1 MSKKSDGEGAP
12 HPTRGVIDN
21 AARSHYSARTIPGL
35 TLTAEGNIMVR
46 VVLVALVLLTFTA
59 TSLAAPAGTPIRIG
73 STLALTGPLAP
84 TALLHKI
91 AGEIYVDE
99 LNKGNGLLGR
109 PVEWV
114 LLDDQSKADLTRSLY
129 EKLITV
135 DKVDLLIGPYAT
147 SAILA
152 AMGVAQRYQKMLV
165 HHSYGMPHLAKYEMH
180 FPTAAFGPEPNRTVP
195 AVVFDALAATANPPK
210 TVAILTSKFPSA
222 QFQSSGAKEVA
233 EKRGLK
239 VALYLEYEFGTRD
252 WGAMAARVKDAKPDF
267 LWVGALGLDGN
278 QLLEAMKKLD
288 YAPPR
293 HFHLFPAPGPLALA
307 PDGKLALAATFF
319 EEHPPFTNNQG
330 AARLVSL
337 YRERAAKANVPYT
350 NVDTQAAGS
359 FAAWQ
364 LLEAAVT
371 ATRSL
376 DDKVLAQWLRTNRV
390 DTIVGKLCFDGPN
403 NYGDDL
409 TKVKQ
414 VQDGKW
420 VVVWPRE
427 FAAPGAR
434 LLPP

>member
-1 MSKKSDGEGAP
+1 MMIRAWRLGS
-12 HPTRGVIDN
+12 RG
-21 AARSHYSARTIPGL
+21 PL
-35 TLTAEGNIMVR
+35 TG
-46 VVLVALVLLTFTA
+46 LVLLAFAATA
-59 TSLAAPAGTPIRIG
+59 GAAPAGPPVRIG
-73 STLALTGPLAP
+73 GTLALTGPLAP

-91 AGEIYVDE
+91 AGEIYVEE

-114 LLDDQSKADLTRSLY
+114 LLDDQSKPDVTRSLY

-135 DKVDLLIGPYAT
+135 DKVDLLMGPYAT
-147 SAILA
+147 SGILA
-152 AMGVAQRYQKMLV
+152 AMGVAQRYQKVFV
-165 HHSYGMPHLAKYEMH
+165 HHSFGMPHLAKYEMH

-195 AVVFDALAATANPPK
+195 ATVFDALATTAKPPK

-222 QFQSSGAKEVA
+222 QFQSFGAKEVA

-239 VALYLEYEFGTRD
+239 VVLYLEYEFGTRD
-252 WGAMAARVKDAKPDF
+252 WGTLAARVKDASTDF
-267 LWVGALGLDGN
+267 LWIGALGLDGN

-288 YAPPR
+288 YTPPR
-293 HFHLFPAPGPLALA
+293 HFHLFPAPGPLAVA
-307 PDGKLALAATFF
+307 PDGKLALSTTVF
-319 EEHPPFTNNQG
+319 EEHPPFLGNPG
-330 AARLVSL
+330 AARLVPL
-337 YRERAAKANVPYT
+337 FRERAAKANVPYPH
-350 NVDTQAAGS
+350 VDTQAAGS

-371 ATRSL
+371 ATKSL
-376 DDKVLAQWLRTNRV
+376 DDKVLGEWLRKNRV
-390 DTIVGKLCFDGPN
+390 DTIIGKLRFDGPN

-409 TKVKQ
+409 FKVKQ

>member
-1 MSKKSDGEGAP
+1 MMRILS
-12 HPTRGVIDN
+12 RLGVV
-21 AARSHYSARTIPGL
+21 AWL
-35 TLTAEGNIMVR
+35 L
-46 VVLVALVLLTFTA
+46 LVAFAATA
-59 TSLAAPAGTPIRIG
+59 VAAPAGQPIRIG
-73 STLALTGPLAP
+73 GTLALTGPLAP

-91 AGEIYVDE
+91 AGEIYVEE

-114 LLDDQSKADLTRSLY
+114 LLDDQSKPDLTRSLY

-135 DKVDLLIGPYAT
+135 DKVDLLMGPYAT
-147 SAILA
+147 SGILA
-152 AMGVAQRYQKMLV
+152 AMSVAQRYQKV
-165 HHSYGMPHLAKYEMH
+165 YIHHSFGMPHLAKYEMH
-180 FPTAAFGPEPNRTVP
+180 FPTAAFGPEPNVTLPTTV
-195 AVVFDALAATANPPK
+195 FNALATTASPPK

-222 QFQSSGAKEVA
+222 QFQSNGAREVA

-239 VALYLEYEFGTRD
+239 VVLYLEYEFGTRD
-252 WGAMAARVKDAKPDF
+252 WGALAARVKDAKPDF

-288 YAPPR
+288 YTPPR
-293 HFHLFPAPGPLALA
+293 HFHLFPAPGPLAVA
-307 PDGKLALAATFF
+307 PDGRLAMSSTVF
-319 EEHPPFTNNQG
+319 EEHPPFLGNAG
-330 AARLVSL
+330 AARLVPL
-337 YRERAAKANVPYT
+337 YRERATKANVPYAY
-350 NVDTQAAGS
+350 VDTQAAGS

-371 ATRSL
+371 ATKSL
-376 DDKVLAQWLRTNRV
+376 DDKALGQWLRANRV
-390 DTIVGKLCFDGPN
+390 DTIIGKLRFDGPN

-409 TKVKQ
+409 FKVKQ

-420 VVVWPRE
+420 VVVWPKE

>member
-1 MSKKSDGEGAP
+1 MISTRRSWR
-12 HPTRGVIDN
+12 RGV
-21 AARSHYSARTIPGL
+21 
-35 TLTAEGNIMVR
+35 
-46 VVLVALVLLTFTA
+46 LVGLVLLASVSSTA
-59 TSLAAPAGTPIRIG
+59 AALSGPPVRIG
-73 STLALTGPLAP
+73 GTLALTGPLAP

-91 AGEIYVDE
+91 AGEIYVEE
-99 LNKGNGLLGR
+99 LNRGNGLLGR

-114 LLDDQSKADLTRSLY
+114 LLDDQSKPDVTRSLY

-135 DKVDLLIGPYAT
+135 DKVDLLMGPYAT

-152 AMGVAQRYQKMLV
+152 AMGVAQRYSKMLP

-195 AVVFDALAATANPPK
+195 ARIYDALAATSNPPRS
-210 TVAILTSKFPSA
+210 VAIVTSKFPSA
-222 QFQSSGAKEVA
+222 QFQSNGAREVA

-252 WGAMAARVKDAKPDF
+252 FGAIAARIKDAQPDF

-278 QLLEAMKKLD
+278 QLIEAMKKLD
-288 YAPPR
+288 YLPPR
-293 HFHLFPAPGPLALA
+293 HFYLFPAPGPLAVA
-307 PDGKLALAATFF
+307 PNGKLALSHTFF
-319 EEHPPFTNNQG
+319 EEHPPMVGNAG
-330 AARLVSL
+330 AGRLVPL
-337 YRERAAKANVPYT
+337 FRERAAKANVPYV

-364 LLEAAVT
+364 LIEAAVT
-371 ATRSL
+371 ATKSL
-376 DDKVLAQWLRTNRV
+376 DDKTLAQWLKKNGV
-390 DTIVGKLCFDGPN
+390 DTILGRLRFDGPN

-409 TKVKQ
+409 SKLKQ

-427 FAAPGAR
+427 FSAPGTR

>member
-1 MSKKSDGEGAP
+1 MLIRGVPLALVAVLTLGAP
-12 HPTRGVIDN
+12 
-21 AARSHYSARTIPGL
+21 AA
-35 TLTAEGNIMVR
+35 
-46 VVLVALVLLTFTA
+46 
-59 TSLAAPAGTPIRIG
+59 AGPSGPPVRIG

-91 AGEIYVDE
+91 AGEIYVEE
-99 LNKGNGLLGR
+99 LNRGNGLLGR

-114 LLDDQSKADLTRSLY
+114 LLDDQSKPDVTRSLY

-135 DKVDLLIGPYAT
+135 DKVDLLMGPYAT
-147 SAILA
+147 SGILS
-152 AMGVAQRYQKMLV
+152 AMTVAQRYHKVLP
-165 HHSYGMPHLAKYEMH
+165 HHSFGMPHLAKYEGH

-195 AVVFDALAATANPPK
+195 ATVFDALAATGKPPR

-222 QFQSSGAKEVA
+222 QFLSAGAREVA

-239 VALYLEYEFGTRD
+239 VVLYLEYEFGNRD
-252 WGAMAARVKDAKPDF
+252 WGALAARVKDANPDF
-267 LWVGALGLDGN
+267 LWIGVLGLDGN

-288 YAPPR
+288 YTPPR

-307 PDGKLALAATFF
+307 PDGKHALSVTVF
-319 EEHPPFTNNQG
+319 EEHPPFMANAG
-330 AARLVSL
+330 AAKLVPMF
-337 YRERAAKANVPYT
+337 RERATKANVPYPH
-350 NVDTQAAGS
+350 VDTQAAGS

-364 LLEAAVT
+364 ILDAAVA

-376 DDKVLAQWLRTNRV
+376 DDKVLGQWLRKNRV
-390 DTIVGKLCFDGPN
+390 DTMIGPLRFDGPN

-409 TKVKQ
+409 FRVKQ

-420 VVVWPRE
+420 VVVWPRAL
-427 FAAPGAR
+427 AAPGAR